1 MMNKLKFGFF
11 IVVLIVMGASSCK
24 QKQDNKIALPVVK
37 IKTVT
42 FAADESCEP
51 IAEDLKYV
59 FNETYD
65 SDSTEANIIYKSEN
79 DVLRLLL
86 DDKVRLA
93 LLSRELN
100 VQEVKV
106 LKQKNLAP
114 ETHRFAVDAIA
125 LIVNKA
131 SNDTLITIKEIKK
144 MLNGKTKTDKN
155 IVFDNPSSGLARY
168 LKEFSGN
175 DELKGKNIFAL
186 KNNKEVIKYVS
197 EHEEAIGIIGYNW
210 LYDPYED
217 DKNPVNNVKV
227 LAVKD
232 ENSKLA
238 PNQYFKPSQST
249 LATKEYPLSRNLYI
263 INCTGKK
270 DLGTNF
276 AYFMLTETG
285 QRVILRSNILPDKIP
300 GREINIK
307 HTF

>member
-1 MMNKLKFGFF
+1 MMSKLKVLLF
-11 IVVLIVMGASSCK
+11 IGLATALVSCK
-24 QKQDNKIALPVVK
+24 QKPQKENVQQVPEVK
-37 IKTVT
+37 RAT
-42 FAADESCEP
+42 FAADESCQP
-51 IAEDLKYV
+51 IADELKYV
-59 FNETYD
+59 FNQTYD
-65 SDSTEANIIYKSEN
+65 NTEANIIYKSEN

-93 LLSRELN
+93 LLSRELS

-106 LKQKNLAP
+106 LKQKQLAP
-114 ETHRFAVDAIA
+114 ETYRFAIDAIA

-131 SNDTLITIKEIKK
+131 SNDTLITVNEIKK

-155 IVFDNPSSGLARY
+155 IVFDNPSSGLVRY

-175 DELKGKNIFAL
+175 NELKGKNIFAL

-197 EHEEAIGIIGYNW
+197 EHEDAIGITGFGW

-217 DKNPVNNVKV
+217 DKNPINDVKIM
-227 LAVKD
+227 AVKD
-232 ENSKLA
+232 ESSKLA

-276 AYFMLTETG
+276 AYFILTETG
-285 QRVILRSNILPDKIP
+285 QRVILRSNILPDEIP

>member
-1 MMNKLKFGFF
+1 MMNKLKLVLC
-11 IVVLIVMGASSCK
+11 IAAVVILGGACK
-24 QKQDNKIALPVVK
+24 QKQEKTTTPPKAN
-37 IKTVT
+37 IKKAT
-42 FAADESCEP
+42 FVADESCEP
-51 IAEDLKYV
+51 IADELLYV
-59 FNETYD
+59 FNQSYD
-65 SDSTEANIIYKSEN
+65 NTEANIIYKSEN
-79 DVLRLLL
+79 DVLRLFL
-86 DDKVRLA
+86 DDKIRLA

-100 VQEVKV
+100 VQELKK

-114 ETHRFAVDAIA
+114 ETYRFAIDAIA
-125 LIVNKA
+125 IIVNKA
-131 SNDTLITIKEIKK
+131 SNDTLITVNEIKK

-155 IVFDNPSSGLARY
+155 IVFDNPSSSLVRY

-175 DELKGKNIFAL
+175 SELKGKNIFAL
-186 KNNKEVIKYVS
+186 KNNKEVVKYVS
-197 EHEEAIGIIGYNW
+197 EHEDAIGIIGYNW

-217 DKNPVNNVKV
+217 DKNPVNGVKV

-249 LATKEYPLSRNLYI
+249 LALKQYPLSRNLYVV
-263 INCTGKK
+263 NNTGKK

-276 AYFMLTETG
+276 AYFILSENG
-285 QRVILRSNILPDKIP
+285 QRVILRSNVLPDKIP

>member
-1 MMNKLKFGFF
+1 MMNKLKLVLF
-11 IVVLIVMGASSCK
+11 IVATGILGVSCK
-24 QKQDNKIALPVVK
+24 QKQEKKIAPVPVK
-37 IKTVT
+37 VNKAT
-42 FAADESCEP
+42 FAADESFQP
-51 IAEDLKYV
+51 ISDELLYV
-59 FNETYD
+59 FNESYIN
-65 SDSTEANIIYKSEN
+65 TEANIIYKSEN

-106 LKQKNLAP
+106 LKQKSLSP
-114 ETHRFAVDAIA
+114 ETYRFAIDAIT

-131 SNDTLITIKEIKK
+131 SNDTLITVKEIKK

-155 IVFDNPSSGLARY
+155 IVFDNPSSSLVRY

-175 DELKGKNIFAL
+175 KELKGKNIFAL

-197 EHEEAIGIIGYNW
+197 EHEDAIGITGLGW
-210 LYDPYED
+210 LNDPYED
-217 DKNPVNNVKV
+217 EKNPVHKVKI

-276 AYFMLTETG
+276 AYFTLNETG
-285 QRVILRSNILPDKIP
+285 QRVILRSNILPDQIP

>member
-1 MMNKLKFGFF
+1 MNKLKLVFF
-11 IVVLIVMGASSCK
+11 IAVLIVMGASCK
-24 QKQDNKIALPVVK
+24 QKPGNKIAQQAVK
-37 IKTVT
+37 ITKVT

-65 SDSTEANIIYKSEN
+65 SDTLEANIIYKSEN
-79 DVLRLLL
+79 DVLRLFL

-100 VQEVKV
+100 VQELKV
-106 LKQKNLAP
+106 LKQKNLVP
-114 ETHRFAVDAIA
+114 ETYRFAIDAIA
-125 LIVNKA
+125 IIVNKA
-131 SNDTLITIKEIKK
+131 SNDTLITVNEIKK

-155 IVFDNPSSGLARY
+155 IVFDNPSSSLVRY

-186 KNNKEVIKYVS
+186 KSNKEVVKYVS
-197 EHEEAIGIIGYNW
+197 EHEEAIGIVGYNW

-232 ENSKLA
+232 ESSKLV
-238 PNQYFKPSQST
+238 PNQYFKPSQTT
-249 LATKEYPLSRNLYI
+249 LATKQYPLLRNLYVV
-263 INCTGKK
+263 NNAGKK
-270 DLGTNF
+270 DLETNF
-276 AYFMLTETG
+276 AYFILSETG
-285 QRVILRSNILPDKIP
+285 QRVILRSNILPDEIP

>member
-1 MMNKLKFGFF
+1 MMNKLKVLLF
-11 IVVLIVMGASSCK
+11 IGAAVLVASCK
-24 QKQDNKIALPVVK
+24 QKPKKENVQQ
-37 IKTVT
+37 VT
-42 FAADESCEP
+42 QVAKASFAADESCEP
-51 IAEDLKYV
+51 IAEQLKYV
-59 FNETYD
+59 FNQTYN
-65 SDSTEANIIYKSEN
+65 TGVNIIYKSEN

-93 LLSRELN
+93 LLSRDLN

-106 LKQKNLAP
+106 LKQKNLSP
-114 ETHRFAVDAIA
+114 ETYRFAIDAIA

-144 MLNGKTKTDKN
+144 MLNGKTKTNKN
-155 IVFDNPSSGLARY
+155 IVFDNPNSGLVRY

-175 DELKGKNIFAL
+175 SELKGKNIFAL

-197 EHEEAIGIIGYNW
+197 EHEDAIGITGFGW
-210 LYDPYED
+210 LYDPKEED
-217 DKNPVNNVKV
+217 ENPINSVKV

-249 LATKEYPLSRNLYI
+249 LALKQYPLSRNLYI

-276 AYFMLTETG
+276 AYFVLNETG
-285 QRVILRSNILPDKIP
+285 QRVVLRSNILPEQIP